1 MIALMSFLPLFRTR
15 ALRFG
20 LAFGLGALTLVAGMA
35 LLGVSG
41 WFLTAAALTT
51 AAASFN
57 LFGPSSLIRGF
68 SLIRIGAR
76 YGEKL
81 VGHDATLWLLAD
93 LRGWLFS
100 RLIPRMPLKDTGIS
114 HGDLVSRLTADIDTL
129 DTAFLVAIGPM
140 LTALVL
146 GATMGAI
153 LGWYIPAGAVVY
165 AVTLATATLAVP
177 AVLVGATLAQGRS
190 VIAASAAVRSAALQS
205 MDGLA
210 DFIVFDQIAMAEKQF
225 DDAANAVGSARRR
238 LALRGSIASAMVQL
252 LAGTAL
258 VGVLW
263 FGIQSFQR
271 GDIGGPLLVGLLL
284 ATLASFEATGAIVR
298 SVSRLSSSIA
308 AAEQIRAVAD
318 SPPAVVDPGRPV
330 AMPEGNDIAFHGV
343 RFGHHADRTILVDV
357 SFKVATGSRVVI
369 LGASGSGKSTLMALL
384 LRLFDPQAGT
394 ITLGDIDLRWLRQD
408 ELHRRIAL
416 LTQDTQVFMGSLRD
430 NLLMGDPGA
439 SSERLWHMLDAV
451 RLGDV
456 VRRLP
461 DQLDGYVGEKGWTLS
476 AGQARRLC
484 LARALLS
491 KAQILVLD
499 EPTSNLDPETE
510 RAFFEDL
517 CNLATGKTVILATHA
532 KPPSGVFDQCYV
544 MTAGKLA
551 VSGATATEEP
561 RGPSVEN
568 VPLWSVPKDC

>member
-1 MIALMSFLPLFRTR
+1 MTALLSFLPLFRNQ
-15 ALRFG
+15 ASRFG
-20 LAFGLGALTLVAGMA
+20 LAFFLGALTLVAGIA

-81 VGHDATLWLLAD
+81 AGHDATLWLLAD
-93 LRGWLFS
+93 LRGWLFA
-100 RLIPRMPLKDTGIS
+100 RLVPLMPLKDNRVS

-129 DTAFLVAIGPM
+129 DTAFLVAIGPVLIALALGSVM
-140 LTALVL
+140 TAVL
-146 GATMGAI
+146 A
-153 LGWYIPAGAVVY
+153 WYIPQGALVY
-165 AVTLATATLAVP
+165 AVALTTATLVVP
-177 AVLVGATLAQGRS
+177 ACLIAATRAQGRL
-190 VIAASAAVRSAALQS
+190 VVAASAAARGAVLQS

-210 DFIVFDQIAMAEKQF
+210 DFIVFDQTAMAERQF
-225 DDAANAVGSARRR
+225 DAAARAVGVARRR
-238 LALRGSIASAMVQL
+238 LALRGSIASAIVQL
-252 LAGTAL
+252 LAGVAL
-258 VGVLW
+258 IGVLW
-263 FGIQSFQR
+263 FGIEGFQR
-271 GDIGGPLLVGLLL
+271 GEIGGPLLVGLLL
-284 ATLASFEATGAIVR
+284 ATLASFEATSAIVR
-298 SVSRLSSSIA
+298 SVSRLSASIA

-318 SPPAVVDPGRPV
+318 SSPAVVDPARPV
-330 AMPEGNDIAFHGV
+330 AMPEGNSITFHAV
-343 RFGHHADRTILVDV
+343 TFGHEADRPVLRSLDLH
-357 SFKVATGSRVVI
+357 VAAGSRIVI

-384 LRLFDPQAGT
+384 LRLFDPQSGT
-394 ITLGDIDLRWLRQD
+394 ISLGGVDLRSLRQD

-430 NLLMGDPGA
+430 NLLMGDPHA
-439 SSERLWHMLDAV
+439 DDRRLWQMLDAV

-456 VRRLP
+456 VRQLP

-491 KAQILVLD
+491 RAQILVLD

-510 RAFFEDL
+510 RAFFKDL
-517 CNLATGKTVILATHA
+517 GVLAAGRTVILATHA
-532 KPPSGVFDQCYV
+532 KPPGDTFDRCYAMADGRLV
-544 MTAGKLA
+544 ARETAVA
-551 VSGATATEEP
+551 
-561 RGPSVEN
+561 
-568 VPLWSVPKDC
+568 